1 VWGSLTDEPGKLPFG
16 HCKGG
21 PGAKCRHL
29 VDIDPGLATQFGVVS
44 HAPVELRQDRAAA
57 IPVDAQSL
65 KWIDLLALSE
75 ADIEKPKGNSSDL
88 IDSHDSVYSGNL
100 PALVIVDGSSDSVEV
115 DRTTSYEIL
124 TPDQIMQRLSAIRG
138 SIPTAQ

>member
-1 VWGSLTDEPGKLPFG
+1 MLEFLIAF
-16 HCKGG
+16 
-21 PGAKCRHL
+21 L
-29 VDIDPGLATQFGVVS
+29 VS
-44 HAPVELRQDRAAA
+44 MY
-57 IPVDAQSL
+57 
-65 KWIDLLALSE
+65 
-75 ADIEKPKGNSSDL
+75 
-88 IDSHDSVYSGNL
+88 SVYSGNL